1 MRLENEAPIND
12 FEKSI
17 ETILVLNGYAES
29 EIQFR
34 DNNRYLRIGYW
45 QQLTAKAAIC
55 FNVNSLPGNNPGLG
69 NVTVQAAV
77 VLNVKYLSLSPT
89 VYVRF
94 DIVSC
99 GWPIT
104 CCKLAI

>member
-45 QQLTAKAAIC
+45 QQLTAKAAKQLESYIDEVVDMYDDDC
-55 FNVNSLPGNNPGLG
+55 GL
-69 NVTVQAAV
+69 
-77 VLNVKYLSLSPT
+77 LFFYILK
-89 VYVRF
+89 
-94 DIVSC
+94 
-99 GWPIT
+99 
-104 CCKLAI
+104 K

>member
-45 QQLTAKAAIC
+45 QQLTAKAAKQLESYIDEVVDMYDDDC
-55 FNVNSLPGNNPGLG
+55 GLLFFY
-69 NVTVQAAV
+69 T
-77 VLNVKYLSLSPT
+77 LK
-89 VYVRF
+89 
-94 DIVSC
+94 
-99 GWPIT
+99 
-104 CCKLAI
+104 K